1 MQSPNHSEEFYSKLK
16 AQLYETTS
24 WPSKY
29 LFKFI
34 VKSDPDKITKIESN
48 FDNMGAIITSS
59 VSKNGKYTSVS
70 IHVGMTNP
78 EAVIEKY
85 MLIGKEVKDVIS
97 L

>member
-16 AQLYETTS
+16 AKLYETTS

>member
-34 VKSDPDKITKIESN
+34 IKSEPNKISKIETA
-48 FDNMGAIITSS
+48 FDNLGAVITSS
-59 VSKNGKYTSVS
+59 ASKNGKYTCVS
-70 IHVGMTNP
+70 IHVEMKNP
-78 EAVIEKY
+78 EAVIKKY
-85 MLIGKEVKDVIS
+85 LQIGKEVKDVIS

>member
-48 FDNMGAIITSS
+48 FDNMGAIITIS

-70 IHVGMTNP
+70 IHVEMTNP

>member
-1 MQSPNHSEEFYSKLK
+1 MQLPNHSKKFYNKLK

-34 VKSDPDKITKIESN
+34 IKSDCDKISKIETI
-48 FDNMGAIITSS
+48 FDNMNAIITSTA
-59 VSKNGKYTSVS
+59 SKNGNYTSIS
-70 IHVGMTNP
+70 IHVEMKNP

-85 MLIGKEVKDVIS
+85 LQIGKEVKDVIS

>member
-34 VKSDPDKITKIESN
+34 VKSDPHKITKIESN

-70 IHVGMTNP
+70 IYVEMTSP
-78 EAVIEKY
+78 EAVIDKY

>member
-34 VKSDPDKITKIESN
+34 VKSAPDKITKIESN

-70 IHVGMTNP
+70 IHVEMTNP

>member
-1 MQSPNHSEEFYSKLK
+1 MQSPNHSKEFYSKLK
-16 AQLYETTS
+16 AQLYETTP
-24 WPSKY
+24 WPSKF

-34 VKSDPDKITKIESN
+34 VKSDPDKITKIKSS
-48 FDNMGAIITSS
+48 FDNMGANITSS
-59 VSKNGKYTSVS
+59 VSKNGNYTSVS
-70 IHVGMTNP
+70 IHVEMTNP

>member
-34 VKSDPDKITKIESN
+34 IKSDPDKISKIEIA

-59 VSKNGKYTSVS
+59 ISKNGKYTSVS
-70 IHVGMTNP
+70 IHVEMKNP

-85 MLIGKEVKDVIS
+85 LQIGKEVKDVIS

>member
-34 VKSDPDKITKIESN
+34 IKSEPNKISKIETV
-48 FDNMGAIITSS
+48 FDNLGAVITSS
-59 VSKNGKYTSVS
+59 ASKNGKYTCGS
-70 IHVGMTNP
+70 IHVEMKNP

-85 MLIGKEVKDVIS
+85 LQIGKEVKDVFS

>member
-34 VKSDPDKITKIESN
+34 IKSEPNKISKIETV
-48 FDNMGAIITSS
+48 FDNLGAVITSS
-59 VSKNGKYTSVS
+59 ASKNGKYTCVS
-70 IHVGMTNP
+70 IHVEMKNP

-85 MLIGKEVKDVIS
+85 LQIGKEVKDVIS

>member
-34 VKSDPDKITKIESN
+34 IKSEPNKISKIETA
-48 FDNMGAIITSS
+48 FDNLGAVITSTA
-59 VSKNGKYTSVS
+59 SKNGKYTCVS
-70 IHVGMTNP
+70 IHVEMKNP

-85 MLIGKEVKDVIS
+85 LQIGKEVKDVIS

>member
-1 MQSPNHSEEFYSKLK
+1 MQSSNHSEEFYSKLK

-34 VKSDPDKITKIESN
+34 IKSDPDKISKIEIA

-59 VSKNGKYTSVS
+59 VSKNCKYTSVT
-70 IHVGMTNP
+70 IHVEMKNP

-85 MLIGKEVKDVIS
+85 MQIGKEVKDVIS

>member
-1 MQSPNHSEEFYSKLK
+1 MVRYASLAEAK
-16 AQLYETTS
+16 AGCAAHIPECTGVVDDIEHE
-24 WPSKY
+24 W
-29 LFKFI
+29 I
-34 VKSDPDKITKIESN
+34 ANDGTKARQEIESN

-70 IHVGMTNP
+70 IHVEMTNP